1 MNTFFLVELL
11 QQAGIWGYLVLFLSL
26 FMLFISLV
34 LTHIP
39 LKWLGK
45 IPMILHGIFLLPF
58 LMLILA
64 IWVEYSSMNE
74 ILLEL
79 KRGSSDLGDLEARA
93 THMIL
98 NVYLLLGLYS
108 LMPFWLAFRS
118 VMAFITIQKEKKWT
132 AGFTG
137 FIPSMT
143 AWLLAC
149 IFMIVIWSISNTE
162 GYGIGI
168 STVLLVN
175 FAIIVPFSSM
185 TQDEEDGDKLAFFS
199 NYLSVLST
207 WVLFLCTWAYEW
219 ILRLK
224 GVGYAI
230 QYDEVIEITKPFSE
244 AGQALV
250 GLMCLVF
257 FVILFYYSMMM
268 KTQKVQTIAL
278 TLITVMVFA
287 GTYLVGARAEGVL
300 DRYLASQSIIPEGAQ
315 NETSVKECNKEFA
328 SLR

>member
-1 MNTFFLVELL
+1 MNTFFFVELL
-11 QQAGIWGYLVLFLSL
+11 QQAGIWGYLLLFLSL
-26 FMLFISLV
+26 FMLSISLV

-45 IPMILHGIFLLPF
+45 IPTILHGIFLLPF

-79 KRGSSDLGDLEARA
+79 KSGPSDLPGLEARA
-93 THMIL
+93 THIIL
-98 NVYLLLGLYS
+98 NVYLMLGLYS

-118 VMAFITIQKEKKWT
+118 VMAFITIQKEKKWR

-137 FIPSMT
+137 FIPSMG

-149 IFMIVIWSISNTE
+149 IFMIVIWSVSNTE

-168 STVLLVN
+168 SIVLLVN
-175 FAIIVPFSSM
+175 FAIIVPFSSL

-199 NYLSVLST
+199 NYLSILSA

-219 ILRLK
+219 TLRLK
-224 GVGYAI
+224 GVEYAI
-230 QYDEVIEITKPFSE
+230 QYNETIEITKPFSE
-244 AGQALV
+244 TGQAFV
-250 GLMCLVF
+250 GLMCVVL

-268 KTQKVQTIAL
+268 KSQKVQAIAL
-278 TLITVMVFA
+278 TLITAMVFA

-300 DRYLASQSIIPEGAQ
+300 DRHQVSQRIIPEGAQ
-315 NETSVKECNKEFA
+315 NETSTKE
-328 SLR
+328 L